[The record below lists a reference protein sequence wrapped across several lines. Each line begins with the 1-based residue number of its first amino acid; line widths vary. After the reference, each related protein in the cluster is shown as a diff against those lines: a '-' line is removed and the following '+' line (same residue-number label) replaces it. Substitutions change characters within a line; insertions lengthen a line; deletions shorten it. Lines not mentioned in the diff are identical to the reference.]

1 MENIYKHTF
10 QINGERDLGI
20 INFTIDKIKL
30 LNLINYKISGKTTL
44 KNPYKIN
51 IHPFPQVGNLVG

>member
-10 QINGERDLGI
+10 QIKQGKGLRI
-20 INFTIDKIKL
+20 TNFTIDKIKL

-44 KNPYKIN
+44 KNPYKTN
-51 IHPFPQVGNLVG
+51 LHPFPQVGNLVG